1 MIGADLYDP
10 VQVVKKYLVLNVVI
24 PKKFCIPEFI
34 KYAGT

>member
-10 VQVVKKYLVLNVVI
+10 VQVVKKCLVLNVVV

-34 KYAGT
+34 KYTGT